1 MNTSDL
7 FDPSRY
13 SKKEITDAALIV
25 HPSSTKYN
33 LKQEE
38 IAQIF
43 EVGSNFTHLDVPIV
57 DEYGNEYWDSEGY
70 YMAKRTENLNEK
82 KMIAFLSIGYGC
94 SRKARDLFDLE
105 QDEEK
110 RISYMREAIKLKFDS
125 NPRLREELFTTK
137 GRDIIEYTYWGDVFF
152 GIEQTTLQGRN
163 ILGKLLVEYRDAYLR
178 DNENRE

>member
-43 EVGSNFTHLDVPIV
+43 EV
-57 DEYGNEYWDSEGY
+57 
-70 YMAKRTENLNEK
+70 
-82 KMIAFLSIGYGC
+82 
-94 SRKARDLFDLE
+94 
-105 QDEEK
+105 
-110 RISYMREAIKLKFDS
+110 
-125 NPRLREELFTTK
+125 
-137 GRDIIEYTYWGDVFF
+137 
-152 GIEQTTLQGRN
+152 
-163 ILGKLLVEYRDAYLR
+163 
-178 DNENRE
+178 